1 MVVIYSTHLSTVVSQ
16 PQESAPAYD
25 LGFPVELAREVWFHT
40 GITRETAEE
49 RLEHSSSGCFL
60 VRESKTKVGCFSLSL
75 KHPGGIA
82 HFTIERKD
90 SGLYKVTGTHMG
102 FRSLPDLIDH
112 FKHHPISEDPYRQL
126 HYPCSKFAHSG
137 EGRSAWLAQ
146 TLPTPSHNLDL
157 SSLTV
162 EDTPLSL
169 PTQATPPPLPPYDI
183 PPLVPTQTTP
193 PPFPLH
199 RRHLTA
205 GKHTANTFNG
215 KGYPN
220 GKRWQCILTKVTCT
234 SQLMTYSSTQPC

>member
-1 MVVIYSTHLSTVVSQ
+1 M
-16 PQESAPAYD
+16 
-25 LGFPVELAREVWFHT
+25 WFHT

-90 SGLYKVTGTHMG
+90 SGLYEVTGTHKG
-102 FRSLPDLIDH
+102 FTSLPNLIDH
-112 FKHHPISEDPYRQL
+112 FKNHPISEYPHRQL
-126 HYPCSKFAHSG
+126 HDPCSKFIHSG

-146 TLPTPSHNLDL
+146 ALPTPSHNLDL
-157 SSLTV
+157 SSLAV
-162 EDTPLSL
+162 EDT
-169 PTQATPPPLPPYDI
+169 

-193 PPFPLH
+193 PPVPLP
-199 RRHLTA
+199 RRRLTA

-215 KGYPN
+215 KEFPN
-220 GKRWQCILTKVTCT
+220 GKHLPTDDLLQHSNLVKYVHVADQFCACYEVELLRNGHHALGTNVLSLTSSVHV
-234 SQLMTYSSTQPC
+234 LMLSLLDSMAVH